1 MQTTFMKKLKHLV
14 LTLIQRLKPKQK
26 TSQSLNTDNN
36 LKFSKGDRVK
46 VKFVLELDD
55 INLDFYHIGFIIDIN
70 ERYIIP
76 SIKSSYKLEYRVR
89 TKDKNSYINN
99 WVEHKDVML
108 YTLQDEREEK
118 LNQLFANK

>member
-1 MQTTFMKKLKHLV
+1 MQITFMKKLKHLV

-46 VKFVLELDD
+46 VKFVLEIDD
-55 INLDFYHIGFIIDIN
+55 IKLDFYHIGFIIDIN

-118 LNQLFANK
+118 LNQILNG

>member
-1 MQTTFMKKLKHLV
+1 
-14 LTLIQRLKPKQK
+14 LKPKQK

-46 VKFVLELDD
+46 VKFVLEIDD
-55 INLDFYHIGFIIDIN
+55 IKLDFYHIGFIIDIN

-89 TKDKNSYINN
+89 TKNSYINN

-118 LNQLFANK
+118 LNQILNE

>member
-1 MQTTFMKKLKHLV
+1 M
-14 LTLIQRLKPKQK
+14 IQRLKPKQK

-55 INLDFYHIGFIIDIN
+55 IKLDFNHIGFIIDIN

-118 LNQLFANK
+118 LNQLLNE

>member
-1 MQTTFMKKLKHLV
+1 MQITFMKKLKHLV
-14 LTLIQRLKPKQK
+14 LTLIQKLKRKQK
-26 TSQSLNTDNN
+26 ISQSLNTENN

-46 VKFVLELDD
+46 VKFLLELDD
-55 INLDFYHIGFIIDIN
+55 IKLDFYHIGFIIDIN

-76 SIKSSYKLEYRVR
+76 SIESSYKLEYRVR

-99 WVEHKDVML
+99 WVDHKDVVL

-118 LNQLFANK
+118 LNQLLND